1 MTDARFCVCVPARDE
16 ADRLPILLDALARQ
30 DVDGPIRVSIL
41 INNTVDDSVAA
52 VARAQAAWGE
62 RLHLAVACHDLPPE
76 RAHAGTA
83 RRLAMEA
90 GLARIDPDRG
100 VLISTDADTRP
111 PSDWISAMLRAIDA
125 GLDIVGGRIVVDDAD
140 TRPPS
145 DWISAMLRAID
156 AGLDIVGGRIVVD
169 DAEPLAADMDAM
181 QIKLDRYWACVR
193 AIEDDIDPCR
203 WDPAPRHGDHTGAS
217 LAILAPLYRAAGGV
231 PAIPAG
237 EDRALVEAAVAAG
250 GRLGHPMSVWTRVS
264 ARTIGRATGGMA
276 DHMQALSVRVA
287 RGEPTFLPSF
297 DQWRARAAWR
307 RMRRDQPGGDAGVAR
322 DEPLL
327 PPMRCDMPLGLDR

>member
-62 RLHLAVACHDLPPE
+62 RLHLAVACHDIPPE

-83 RRLAMEA
+83 RRLAMDA

-125 GLDIVGGRIVVDDAD
+125 GLDIVGGRIVVDDA
-140 TRPPS
+140 
-145 DWISAMLRAID
+145 
-156 AGLDIVGGRIVVD
+156 
-169 DAEPLAADMDAM
+169 EPLAADMNAM
-181 QIKLDRYWACVR
+181 QVKLDRYWACVR

-217 LAILAPLYRAAGGV
+217 LAILAPLYRTAGGV

-276 DHMQALSVRVA
+276 DHMQALSDRVA
-287 RGEPTFLPSF
+287 RGESTFLPSF

-307 RMRRDQPGGDAGVAR
+307 RMRRDQPGGDSGVAR

>member
-30 DVDGPIRVSIL
+30 DFDGPIRVSIL

-125 GLDIVGGRIVVDDAD
+125 GLDIVGGRIVVDDA
-140 TRPPS
+140 
-145 DWISAMLRAID
+145 
-156 AGLDIVGGRIVVD
+156 
-169 DAEPLAADMDAM
+169 EPLAADMDAM
-181 QIKLDRYWACVR
+181 QVKLDRYWACVR

-250 GRLGHPMSVWTRVS
+250 GRLGHPISVWTRVS

-287 RGEPTFLPSF
+287 RGEPTLLPSF

>member
-16 ADRLPILLDALARQ
+16 TDRLPILLDALARQ

-111 PSDWISAMLRAIDA
+111 PPDWISAI
-125 GLDIVGGRIVVDDAD
+125 
-140 TRPPS
+140 
-145 DWISAMLRAID
+145 LRAID

-169 DAEPLAADMDAM
+169 DAEPLAAAMDAM

-193 AIEDDIDPCR
+193 AIEDDVDPCR

-307 RMRRDQPGGDAGVAR
+307 RMRRDQPGGDARVAR

>member
-1 MTDARFCVCVPARDE
+1 MTDARFCVCVPARNE

-30 DVDGPIRVSIL
+30 DFDGPIRVSIL

-90 GLARIDPDRG
+90 GLARIVPDRG

-125 GLDIVGGRIVVDDAD
+125 GLDIVGGRIVVDD
-140 TRPPS
+140 
-145 DWISAMLRAID
+145 
-156 AGLDIVGGRIVVD
+156 V
-169 DAEPLAADMDAM
+169 EPLAADMDAM

-250 GRLGHPMSVWTRVS
+250 GRLGHPISVWTRVS

-327 PPMRCDMPLGLDR
+327 PAMRCDMPLGLDR

>member
-62 RLHLAVACHDLPPE
+62 RLHLAVACHDIPPE

-83 RRLAMEA
+83 RRLAMDA

-125 GLDIVGGRIVVDDAD
+125 GLDIVGGRIVVDDA
-140 TRPPS
+140 
-145 DWISAMLRAID
+145 
-156 AGLDIVGGRIVVD
+156 
-169 DAEPLAADMDAM
+169 EPLAADMNAM
-181 QIKLDRYWACVR
+181 QVKLDRYWACVR

-217 LAILAPLYRAAGGV
+217 LAILAPLYRTAGGV

-307 RMRRDQPGGDAGVAR
+307 RMRRDQPGGEAGVAR

>member
-30 DVDGPIRVSIL
+30 DFDGPIRVSIL

-125 GLDIVGGRIVVDDAD
+125 GLDIVGGRIVVDDA
-140 TRPPS
+140 
-145 DWISAMLRAID
+145 
-156 AGLDIVGGRIVVD
+156 
-169 DAEPLAADMDAM
+169 EPLAADMDAM
-181 QIKLDRYWACVR
+181 QVKLDRYWACVR

-307 RMRRDQPGGDAGVAR
+307 RMRRDQPGGEAGVAR

>member
-62 RLHLAVACHDLPPE
+62 RLHLAVACHDIPPE

-125 GLDIVGGRIVVDDAD
+125 GLDIVGGRIVVDDA
-140 TRPPS
+140 
-145 DWISAMLRAID
+145 
-156 AGLDIVGGRIVVD
+156 
-169 DAEPLAADMDAM
+169 EPLAADMNAM
-181 QIKLDRYWACVR
+181 QVKLDRYWACVR

-276 DHMQALSVRVA
+276 DHMQALSDRVA
-287 RGEPTFLPSF
+287 RGEPTLLPSF

>member
-30 DVDGPIRVSIL
+30 DVEGPIRVSIL

-90 GLARIDPDRG
+90 GLARIVPDRG

-125 GLDIVGGRIVVDDAD
+125 GLDIVGGRIVVDD
-140 TRPPS
+140 
-145 DWISAMLRAID
+145 
-156 AGLDIVGGRIVVD
+156 V
-169 DAEPLAADMDAM
+169 EPLAADMDAM

-250 GRLGHPMSVWTRVS
+250 GRLGHPISVWTRVS

-327 PPMRCDMPLGLDR
+327 PAMRCDMPLGLDR

>member
-62 RLHLAVACHDLPPE
+62 RLHLAVACHDIPPE

-83 RRLAMEA
+83 RRLAMDA

-125 GLDIVGGRIVVDDAD
+125 GLDIVGGRIVVDDA
-140 TRPPS
+140 
-145 DWISAMLRAID
+145 
-156 AGLDIVGGRIVVD
+156 
-169 DAEPLAADMDAM
+169 EPLAADMNAM
-181 QIKLDRYWACVR
+181 QVKLDRYWACVR

-217 LAILAPLYRAAGGV
+217 LAILAPLYRTAGGV

-276 DHMQALSVRVA
+276 DHMQALSDRVA
-287 RGEPTFLPSF
+287 RGESTFLPSF

>member
-1 MTDARFCVCVPARDE
+1 MTDACFCVCVPARDE

-30 DVDGPIRVSIL
+30 DFDGPIRVSIL

-125 GLDIVGGRIVVDDAD
+125 GLDIVGGRIVVDDA
-140 TRPPS
+140 
-145 DWISAMLRAID
+145 
-156 AGLDIVGGRIVVD
+156 
-169 DAEPLAADMDAM
+169 EPLAADMDAM
-181 QIKLDRYWACVR
+181 QVKLDRYWACVR
-193 AIEDDIDPCR
+193 TIEDDIDPCR

-217 LAILAPLYRAAGGV
+217 LAILGPLYRAAGGV

-276 DHMQALSVRVA
+276 DHMQALSDRVA
-287 RGEPTFLPSF
+287 RGEPTLLPSF

>member
-62 RLHLAVACHDLPPE
+62 RLHLAVACHDIPPE

-83 RRLAMEA
+83 RRLAMDA

-125 GLDIVGGRIVVDDAD
+125 GLDIVGGRIVVDDA
-140 TRPPS
+140 
-145 DWISAMLRAID
+145 
-156 AGLDIVGGRIVVD
+156 
-169 DAEPLAADMDAM
+169 EPLAADMNAM
-181 QIKLDRYWACVR
+181 QVKLDRYWACVR

-217 LAILAPLYRAAGGV
+217 LAILAPLYRTAGGV

-322 DEPLL
+322 DERLL

>member
-125 GLDIVGGRIVVDDAD
+125 GLDIVGGRIVVDDA
-140 TRPPS
+140 
-145 DWISAMLRAID
+145 
-156 AGLDIVGGRIVVD
+156 
-169 DAEPLAADMDAM
+169 EPLAADMDAM
-181 QIKLDRYWACVR
+181 QVKLDRYWACVR

-276 DHMQALSVRVA
+276 DHMQALSDRVA

-307 RMRRDQPGGDAGVAR
+307 RMRRDQPGGDSGVAR

>member
-1 MTDARFCVCVPARDE
+1 MTDACFCVCVPARDE

-125 GLDIVGGRIVVDDAD
+125 GLDIVGGRIVVDDA
-140 TRPPS
+140 
-145 DWISAMLRAID
+145 
-156 AGLDIVGGRIVVD
+156 
-169 DAEPLAADMDAM
+169 EPLAADMDAM
-181 QIKLDRYWACVR
+181 QVKLDRYWACVR

-276 DHMQALSVRVA
+276 DHMQALSDRVA

-307 RMRRDQPGGDAGVAR
+307 RMRRDQTGGDAGVAR
-322 DEPLL
+322 DERLL

>member
-1 MTDARFCVCVPARDE
+1 MTDARFCLCVPARDE

-62 RLHLAVACHDLPPE
+62 RLHLAVACHDIPPE

-83 RRLAMEA
+83 RRLAMDA

-125 GLDIVGGRIVVDDAD
+125 GLDIVGGRIVVDDA
-140 TRPPS
+140 
-145 DWISAMLRAID
+145 
-156 AGLDIVGGRIVVD
+156 
-169 DAEPLAADMDAM
+169 EPLAADMNAM
-181 QIKLDRYWACVR
+181 QVKLDRYWACVR

-217 LAILAPLYRAAGGV
+217 LAILAPLYRTAGGV

-250 GRLGHPMSVWTRVS
+250 GRLGHPISVWTRVS

-322 DEPLL
+322 DERLL

>member
-1 MTDARFCVCVPARDE
+1 MTDASFCVCVPARDE

-62 RLHLAVACHDLPPE
+62 RLHLAVACHDIPPE

-83 RRLAMEA
+83 RRLAMDA

-125 GLDIVGGRIVVDDAD
+125 GLDIVGGRIVVDDA
-140 TRPPS
+140 
-145 DWISAMLRAID
+145 
-156 AGLDIVGGRIVVD
+156 
-169 DAEPLAADMDAM
+169 EPLAADMNAM
-181 QIKLDRYWACVR
+181 QVKLDRYWACVR

-217 LAILAPLYRAAGGV
+217 LAILAPLYRTAGGV

-276 DHMQALSVRVA
+276 DHMQALSDRVA
-287 RGEPTFLPSF
+287 RGESTFLPSF

-307 RMRRDQPGGDAGVAR
+307 RMRRDQPGGDSGVAR

>member
-30 DVDGPIRVSIL
+30 DIDGPIRVSIL

-125 GLDIVGGRIVVDDAD
+125 GLDIVGGRIVVDDA
-140 TRPPS
+140 
-145 DWISAMLRAID
+145 
-156 AGLDIVGGRIVVD
+156 
-169 DAEPLAADMDAM
+169 EPLAADMDAM
-181 QIKLDRYWACVR
+181 QVKLDRYWACVR

-237 EDRALVEAAVAAG
+237 EDRALVEAAVASG

-276 DHMQALSVRVA
+276 DHMQALSDRVA
-287 RGEPTFLPSF
+287 RGESTFLPSF

-307 RMRRDQPGGDAGVAR
+307 RMRRDQPGGDTGVAR

>member
-30 DVDGPIRVSIL
+30 DVDGPVRVSIL

-52 VARAQAAWGE
+52 VGRAQAAWGE

-125 GLDIVGGRIVVDDAD
+125 GLDIVGGRIVVDDA
-140 TRPPS
+140 
-145 DWISAMLRAID
+145 
-156 AGLDIVGGRIVVD
+156 
-169 DAEPLAADMDAM
+169 EPLAADMDAM
-181 QIKLDRYWACVR
+181 QVKLDRYWACVR

-237 EDRALVEAAVAAG
+237 EDRALVEATVAAG
-250 GRLGHPMSVWTRVS
+250 GRLGHPISVWTRVS
-264 ARTIGRATGGMA
+264 TRTIGRATGGMA

-322 DEPLL
+322 DERLL
-327 PPMRCDMPLGLDR
+327 PPMRCDLPLGLDR

>member
-62 RLHLAVACHDLPPE
+62 RLHLAVACHDFPPE
-76 RAHAGTA
+76 HAHAGTA

-111 PSDWISAMLRAIDA
+111 PSDWISAMLCA
-125 GLDIVGGRIVVDDAD
+125 
-140 TRPPS
+140 T
-145 DWISAMLRAID
+145 D

-169 DAEPLAADMDAM
+169 DAEPLATAMDAM
-181 QIKLDRYWACVR
+181 QVKLDRYWACVR

-276 DHMQALSVRVA
+276 DHMQALSDRVA
-287 RGEPTFLPSF
+287 RGESTFLPSF

>member
-16 ADRLPILLDALARQ
+16 ADRLPIILDALARQ

-62 RLHLAVACHDLPPE
+62 RLHLAVACHELPPE
-76 RAHAGTA
+76 HAHAGTA

-125 GLDIVGGRIVVDDAD
+125 GLDIVGGRIVVDD
-140 TRPPS
+140 
-145 DWISAMLRAID
+145 
-156 AGLDIVGGRIVVD
+156 V
-169 DAEPLAADMDAM
+169 EPLAADMDAM

-250 GRLGHPMSVWTRVS
+250 GRLGHPISVWTRVS

-327 PPMRCDMPLGLDR
+327 PAMRCDMPLGLDR

>member
-52 VARAQAAWGE
+52 VARAQAVWGE
-62 RLHLAVACHDLPPE
+62 RLHLAVACHDIPPE

-83 RRLAMEA
+83 RRLAMDA

-125 GLDIVGGRIVVDDAD
+125 GLDIVGGRIVVDDA
-140 TRPPS
+140 
-145 DWISAMLRAID
+145 
-156 AGLDIVGGRIVVD
+156 
-169 DAEPLAADMDAM
+169 EPLAADMNAM
-181 QIKLDRYWACVR
+181 QVKLDRYWACVR

-217 LAILAPLYRAAGGV
+217 LAILAPLYRTAGGV

-276 DHMQALSVRVA
+276 DHMQALSDRVA
-287 RGEPTFLPSF
+287 RGESTFLPSF

-307 RMRRDQPGGDAGVAR
+307 RMRRDQPGGDSGVAR

>member
-30 DVDGPIRVSIL
+30 DFDGPIRVSIL

-90 GLARIDPDRG
+90 GLARIVPDRG
-100 VLISTDADTRP
+100 VLIST
-111 PSDWISAMLRAIDA
+111 
-125 GLDIVGGRIVVDDAD
+125 DAD

-181 QIKLDRYWACVR
+181 QVKLDRYWACVR

-217 LAILAPLYRAAGGV
+217 LASLAPLYRAAGGV

-250 GRLGHPMSVWTRVS
+250 GRLGHPISVWTRVS

-327 PPMRCDMPLGLDR
+327 PAMRCDMPLGLDR

>member
-100 VLISTDADTRP
+100 VLIST
-111 PSDWISAMLRAIDA
+111 
-125 GLDIVGGRIVVDDAD
+125 DAD

-276 DHMQALSVRVA
+276 DHMQALSDRVA
-287 RGEPTFLPSF
+287 RGESTFLPSF

-307 RMRRDQPGGDAGVAR
+307 RMRRDQTGGDAGVAR

>member
-16 ADRLPILLDALARQ
+16 ADRLPILLDALAQQ
-30 DVDGPIRVSIL
+30 DVDGPIRVSIS

-83 RRLAMEA
+83 RSLAMEA

-125 GLDIVGGRIVVDDAD
+125 GLDIVGGRIVVDDA
-140 TRPPS
+140 
-145 DWISAMLRAID
+145 
-156 AGLDIVGGRIVVD
+156 
-169 DAEPLAADMDAM
+169 EPLAADMNAM

-217 LAILAPLYRAAGGV
+217 LAILAPLFRAAGGV

-237 EDRALVEAAVAAG
+237 EDRALAEAAVAAG

-287 RGEPTFLPSF
+287 LGEPTLLPSF

-307 RMRRDQPGGDAGVAR
+307 RMRRDQPDGDAGVAR

>member
-62 RLHLAVACHDLPPE
+62 RLHLAVACHDIPPE

-83 RRLAMEA
+83 RRLAMDA

-125 GLDIVGGRIVVDDAD
+125 GLDIVGGRIVVDDA
-140 TRPPS
+140 
-145 DWISAMLRAID
+145 
-156 AGLDIVGGRIVVD
+156 
-169 DAEPLAADMDAM
+169 EPLAADMNAM
-181 QIKLDRYWACVR
+181 QAKLDRYWACVR

-217 LAILAPLYRAAGGV
+217 LAILAPLYRTAGGV

-322 DEPLL
+322 DERLL

>member
-62 RLHLAVACHDLPPE
+62 RLHLAVACHELPPE

-111 PSDWISAMLRAIDA
+111 PSN
-125 GLDIVGGRIVVDDAD
+125 
-140 TRPPS
+140 
-145 DWISAMLRAID
+145 WISAMLRAID

-181 QIKLDRYWACVR
+181 QVKLDRYWACVR

-307 RMRRDQPGGDAGVAR
+307 RMRRDQPGGEAGVAR

>member
-111 PSDWISAMLRAIDA
+111 PSDWISAML
-125 GLDIVGGRIVVDDAD
+125 L
-140 TRPPS
+140 
-145 DWISAMLRAID
+145 AID

-181 QIKLDRYWACVR
+181 QVKLDRYWACVR

-276 DHMQALSVRVA
+276 DHMQALSDRVA
-287 RGEPTFLPSF
+287 RGESTFLPSF

-307 RMRRDQPGGDAGVAR
+307 RMRRDQPGGDSGVAR

>member
-1 MTDARFCVCVPARDE
+1 MTDARFWVCVPARDE

-62 RLHLAVACHDLPPE
+62 RLHLAVACHDLPSE

-125 GLDIVGGRIVVDDAD
+125 GLDIVGGRIVVDDA
-140 TRPPS
+140 
-145 DWISAMLRAID
+145 
-156 AGLDIVGGRIVVD
+156 
-169 DAEPLAADMDAM
+169 EPLAADMNAM
-181 QIKLDRYWACVR
+181 QVKLDRYWACVR

-287 RGEPTFLPSF
+287 RGEPTLLPSF

>member
-90 GLARIDPDRG
+90 GLECIDPDRG

-125 GLDIVGGRIVVDDAD
+125 GLDIVGGRIVVDDA
-140 TRPPS
+140 
-145 DWISAMLRAID
+145 
-156 AGLDIVGGRIVVD
+156 
-169 DAEPLAADMDAM
+169 EPLAADMDAM
-181 QIKLDRYWACVR
+181 QVKLDRYWACVR

-217 LAILAPLYRAAGGV
+217 LAILAPLYSAAGGV

-276 DHMQALSVRVA
+276 DHMQALSDRVA
-287 RGEPTFLPSF
+287 RGESTFLPSF

>member
-62 RLHLAVACHDLPPE
+62 RLHLAVACHDIPPE

-83 RRLAMEA
+83 RRLAMDA

-125 GLDIVGGRIVVDDAD
+125 GLDIVGGRIVVDDA
-140 TRPPS
+140 
-145 DWISAMLRAID
+145 
-156 AGLDIVGGRIVVD
+156 
-169 DAEPLAADMDAM
+169 EPLAADMNAM
-181 QIKLDRYWACVR
+181 QVKLDRYWACVR

-217 LAILAPLYRAAGGV
+217 LAILAPLYRTAGGV

-276 DHMQALSVRVA
+276 DHMQALSDRVA
-287 RGEPTFLPSF
+287 RGESTFLPSF

-307 RMRRDQPGGDAGVAR
+307 RMRRDQPGGEAGVAR

>member
-125 GLDIVGGRIVVDDAD
+125 GLDIVGGRIVVDDA
-140 TRPPS
+140 
-145 DWISAMLRAID
+145 
-156 AGLDIVGGRIVVD
+156 
-169 DAEPLAADMDAM
+169 EPLAADMDAM

-237 EDRALVEAAVAAG
+237 EDSALVEAAVAAG

-276 DHMQALSVRVA
+276 DHMQALSDRVA

-307 RMRRDQPGGDAGVAR
+307 RMRRDQPGGDSGVAR

>member
-125 GLDIVGGRIVVDDAD
+125 GLDIVGGRIVVDDA
-140 TRPPS
+140 
-145 DWISAMLRAID
+145 
-156 AGLDIVGGRIVVD
+156 
-169 DAEPLAADMDAM
+169 EPLAADMDAM

-217 LAILAPLYRAAGGV
+217 LAILAPLYRTAGGV
-231 PAIPAG
+231 PTVRAG

>member
-30 DVDGPIRVSIL
+30 AVDGPIRVSIL

-111 PSDWISAMLRAIDA
+111 P
-125 GLDIVGGRIVVDDAD
+125 
-140 TRPPS
+140 P

-169 DAEPLAADMDAM
+169 DAEPLAAAMDAM

>member
-52 VARAQAAWGE
+52 VGRAQAAWGE

-125 GLDIVGGRIVVDDAD
+125 GLDIVGGRIVVDDA
-140 TRPPS
+140 
-145 DWISAMLRAID
+145 
-156 AGLDIVGGRIVVD
+156 
-169 DAEPLAADMDAM
+169 EPLAADMDAM
-181 QIKLDRYWACVR
+181 QVKLDRYWACVR

-250 GRLGHPMSVWTRVS
+250 GRLGHPISVWTRVS

-322 DEPLL
+322 DERLL

>member
-125 GLDIVGGRIVVDDAD
+125 GLDIVGGRIVVDDA
-140 TRPPS
+140 
-145 DWISAMLRAID
+145 
-156 AGLDIVGGRIVVD
+156 
-169 DAEPLAADMDAM
+169 EPLAADMDAM
-181 QIKLDRYWACVR
+181 QVKLDRYWACVR

-217 LAILAPLYRAAGGV
+217 LAILAPLYGA
-231 PAIPAG
+231 
-237 EDRALVEAAVAAG
+237 EAAFPQSPQGKTVHWSRRRSRQVVG
-250 GRLGHPMSVWTRVS
+250 SVIR
-264 ARTIGRATGGMA
+264 
-276 DHMQALSVRVA
+276 
-287 RGEPTFLPSF
+287 
-297 DQWRARAAWR
+297 
-307 RMRRDQPGGDAGVAR
+307 
-322 DEPLL
+322 
-327 PPMRCDMPLGLDR
+327 

>member
-62 RLHLAVACHDLPPE
+62 RLHLAVACHDIPPE

-83 RRLAMEA
+83 RRLAMDA

-125 GLDIVGGRIVVDDAD
+125 GLDIVGGRIVVDDA
-140 TRPPS
+140 
-145 DWISAMLRAID
+145 
-156 AGLDIVGGRIVVD
+156 
-169 DAEPLAADMDAM
+169 EPLAADMNAM
-181 QIKLDRYWACVR
+181 QVKLDRYWACVR

-250 GRLGHPMSVWTRVS
+250 GRLGHPLSVWTRVS

-307 RMRRDQPGGDAGVAR
+307 RMRRDQPGGEAGVAR

>member
-125 GLDIVGGRIVVDDAD
+125 GLDIVGGRIVVDDA
-140 TRPPS
+140 
-145 DWISAMLRAID
+145 
-156 AGLDIVGGRIVVD
+156 
-169 DAEPLAADMDAM
+169 EPLAADMDAM
-181 QIKLDRYWACVR
+181 QVKLDRYWACVR

>member
-62 RLHLAVACHDLPPE
+62 RLHLAVACYDLPPE

-111 PSDWISAMLRAIDA
+111 PS
-125 GLDIVGGRIVVDDAD
+125 G
-140 TRPPS
+140 
-145 DWISAMLRAID
+145 WISAMLRAID

-181 QIKLDRYWACVR
+181 QVKLDRYWACVR

-276 DHMQALSVRVA
+276 DHMQALSDRVA
-287 RGEPTFLPSF
+287 RGECTFLPSF

>member
-62 RLHLAVACHDLPPE
+62 RLHLAVACHDIPPE

-125 GLDIVGGRIVVDDAD
+125 GLDIVGGRIVVDDA
-140 TRPPS
+140 
-145 DWISAMLRAID
+145 
-156 AGLDIVGGRIVVD
+156 
-169 DAEPLAADMDAM
+169 EPLAADMDAM
-181 QIKLDRYWACVR
+181 QVKLDRYWACVR

-231 PAIPAG
+231 PAIHAG

-250 GRLGHPMSVWTRVS
+250 GRRGHPMSVWTRVS

-307 RMRRDQPGGDAGVAR
+307 RMRRDQPGGDSGVAR

>member
-1 MTDARFCVCVPARDE
+1 MTDACFCVCVPARDE

-62 RLHLAVACHDLPPE
+62 RLHLAVACHDIPPE

-125 GLDIVGGRIVVDDAD
+125 GLDIVGGRIVVDDA
-140 TRPPS
+140 
-145 DWISAMLRAID
+145 
-156 AGLDIVGGRIVVD
+156 
-169 DAEPLAADMDAM
+169 EPLAADMDAM
-181 QIKLDRYWACVR
+181 QVKLDRYWACVR

-250 GRLGHPMSVWTRVS
+250 GRLGHPISVWTRVS